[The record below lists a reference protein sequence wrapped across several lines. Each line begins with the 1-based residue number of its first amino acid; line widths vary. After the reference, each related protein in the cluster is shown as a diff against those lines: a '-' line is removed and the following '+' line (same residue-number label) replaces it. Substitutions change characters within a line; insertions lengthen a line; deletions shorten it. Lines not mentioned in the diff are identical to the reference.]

1 MNRIIEFCET
11 ISEAIAATFLGVGI
25 GVVAALWVIAHGMNP

>member
-11 ISEAIAATFLGVGI
+11 LSQAIAAGFLGVGL